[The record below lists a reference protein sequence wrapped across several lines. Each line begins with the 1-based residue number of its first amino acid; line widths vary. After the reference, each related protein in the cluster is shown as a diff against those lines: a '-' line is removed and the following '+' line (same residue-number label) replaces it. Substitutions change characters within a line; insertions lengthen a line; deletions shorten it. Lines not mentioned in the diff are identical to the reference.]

1 MLQSVNFSSFCDAFR
16 SMGRNEQFSYGA
28 KRVLFDY
35 LEQYEQDTGESI
47 ELDVIALCCEYTE
60 STFAEVIR
68 DYSLDDE
75 MTRDDVLV
83 WLSNQN
89 TYVCG
94 ETDSGT
100 IVFAQF

>member
-1 MLQSVNFSSFCDAFR
+1 MYINVNFSAFCDAFR
-16 SMGRNEQFSYGA
+16 SLDRNEQFSYQA

-35 LEQYEQDTGESI
+35 LEQYEQDTGVSI

-60 STFAEVIR
+60 STFGEIVSA
-68 DYSLDDE
+68 YSLDEE
-75 MTRDDVLV
+75 MTRDDVLD
-83 WLSNQN
+83 WLADN
-89 TYVCG
+89 TSVCG